1 MREPSEGVVSVQDE
15 EFEGEVGEVNAQ
27 VGQLIGDPGGVAS
40 NDDTAESEPEPDHL
54 ARLVEI
60 TGDLAEQTRAH
71 HVRAAAREKVIED
84 LHEEVQRLRAGER
97 SLVLKPVVVDLQT
110 LRNDLL
116 HQARTVPGEMSARQV
131 ADLLESFALSVEQ
144 ALERCG
150 STPVR
155 PEPGTPFSAR
165 DHRAVKVVA
174 AGNRDEDSTIA
185 DVVADGYHDANL
197 DRVTAPARVT
207 VRKWTDPEAG
217 TTGQENGE
225 DGV

>member
-1 MREPSEGVVSVQDE
+1 M
-15 EFEGEVGEVNAQ
+15 
-27 VGQLIGDPGGVAS
+27 
-40 NDDTAESEPEPDHL
+40 ESAPEPDRL
-54 ARLVEI
+54 AELVAI
-60 TGDLAEQTRAH
+60 TGDLAEQARAH

-97 SLVLKPVVVDLQT
+97 ALVLKPVVVDLQT
-110 LRNDLL
+110 LRNDLV

-155 PEPGTPFSAR
+155 PEPGTPFAAR

-174 AGNRDEDSTIA
+174 AEHRDEDSTIA
-185 DVVADGYHDANL
+185 EVVADGYYDANL
-197 DRVTAPARVT
+197 DRVTAPARVV
-207 VRKWTDPEAG
+207 VRRWTEPAAG
-217 TTGQENGE
+217 TTRQEKGE

>member
-1 MREPSEGVVSVQDE
+1 VREPSEGVVSVRGEQFE
-15 EFEGEVGEVNAQ
+15 EVAGANAQ
-27 VGQLIGDPGGVAS
+27 VGQLIDEQGGAAS
-40 NDDTAESEPEPDHL
+40 NDDAGESPAPGHL
-54 ARLVEI
+54 ERLVEL

-84 LHEEVQRLRAGER
+84 LHDEVQRLRVGER

-116 HQARTVPGEMSARQV
+116 RQASTVPGEMSGRQV

-144 ALERCG
+144 TLERCG
-150 STPVR
+150 STPIR

-165 DHRAVKVVA
+165 DHRAVKVVEA
-174 AGNRDEDSTIA
+174 ASKDEDATIA
-185 DVVADGYHDANL
+185 EVVADGYYDANL
-197 DRVTAPARVT
+197 DRVTTPARVN
-207 VRKWTDPEAG
+207 VRKWQDTETG
-217 TTGQENGE
+217 TQQQEKGE